1 MKFVPWTKEQ
11 DEKLRSLAM
20 SGLGMSEIAE
30 RMQRSKSSVRV
41 RSANLK
47 IAIAREENPM
57 QRGKLL
63 FARQNQK
70 R

>member
-1 MKFVPWTKEQ
+1 MKFVPWTKEE
-11 DEKLRSLAM
+11 DEALRGLAM
-20 SGLGMSEIAE
+20 AGLGMSEIAE

-57 QRGKLL
+57 QKGKLI
-63 FARQNQK
+63 FAHRNQ
-70 R
+70 RR